1 MDNSIEDIHVFIY
14 KSLMVL
20 TNINRY
26 LQNFMDIYKTLWIY
40 MYLQTLWIYLQ
51 NFMDFSVN
59 FKLTEQSVDL
69 SHLKL

>member
-1 MDNSIEDIHVFIY
+1 MDIVLKIHVFVY
-14 KSLMVL
+14 KSSMVL
-20 TNINRY
+20 TNINGIN

-40 MYLQTLWIYLQ
+40 LQTLWIYLQ
-51 NFMDFSVN
+51 NFMDISVN